1 MFATN
6 LSARL
11 FAWSK
16 GLFRS
21 SLLLAAGCSAPL
33 NLAQYRAYLA
43 DPDHGFTQTQ
53 QVDRVSITCTYR
65 PTDLL
70 VAQEVESIPHPVSST
85 QLDSLRR
92 SYAGKTYCVLA
103 LAKDS
108 AAIENQFATD
118 ATAFTQTLT
127 YLNTGIAADVFLVTS
142 PHDSVPALASMYP
155 RQYGTTGRSTVLLIF
170 DTHQL
175 HPEQGF
181 HLTFRGTAFGL
192 GTLRFPFTAASLAA
206 IPALTFS

>member
-1 MFATN
+1 MPHFY
-6 LSARL
+6 RL
-11 FAWSK
+11 AS
-16 GLFRS
+16 
-21 SLLLAAGCSAPL
+21 LLAASALGLLTAACSASAADP
-33 NLAQYRAYLA
+33 AQYRAYLA
-43 DPDHGFTQTQ
+43 DPAHGLTHTQT
-53 QVDRVSITCTYR
+53 VNSVTVTCTYR

-70 VAQEVESIPHPVSST
+70 VAQEVEAAANTVSAP

-108 AAIENQFATD
+108 VAIENQFATN
-118 ATAFTQTLT
+118 ATAFAHTLA

-142 PHDSVPALASMYP
+142 PRDSVPALASMYP

-170 DTHQL
+170 DTHKMRPQ
-175 HPEQGF
+175 QGF

-206 IPALTFS
+206 VPALTLL